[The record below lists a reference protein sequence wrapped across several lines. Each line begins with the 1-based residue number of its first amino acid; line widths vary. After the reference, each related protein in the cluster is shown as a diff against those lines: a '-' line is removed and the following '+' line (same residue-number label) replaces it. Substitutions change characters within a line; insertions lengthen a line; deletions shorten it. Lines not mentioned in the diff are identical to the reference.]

1 MAFDLTGLHPP
12 ASRGRGLRAR
22 HPHSPWELSAVNP
35 TPATPSRPG
44 PSPSRPRLSP
54 PLGSCPRASL
64 GGAGSGGG
72 RLSSSTL
79 PAPTHLSFTA
89 PGAGAHPLEGDGS
102 PAGPALLQPRGQQ
115 GKEKRAEHFMAIINQ
130 RGKSEQEK

>member
-12 ASRGRGLRAR
+12 ASRGRSLRAR
-22 HPHSPWELSAVNP
+22 HPHSPWELSAVKP

-44 PSPSRPRLSP
+44 PSPSRPRLCP

-64 GGAGSGGG
+64 GGAGRGWESGPLLVSPTCLP
-72 RLSSSTL
+72 RLTSL
-79 PAPTHLSFTA
+79 RRAR
-89 PGAGAHPLEGDGS
+89 PLEGEGS